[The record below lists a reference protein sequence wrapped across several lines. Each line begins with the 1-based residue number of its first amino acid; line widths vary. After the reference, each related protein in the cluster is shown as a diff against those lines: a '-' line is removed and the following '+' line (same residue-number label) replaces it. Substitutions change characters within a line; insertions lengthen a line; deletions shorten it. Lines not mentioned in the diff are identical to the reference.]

1 MRGQA
6 RTDLRQ
12 AGKDFSKP
20 GSASECRCRGELL
33 HGILELLLVLKLHH
47 LLETDMVRGPL
58 LRGILNLPPPL
69 LAGVLELLL
78 ASGVHIGL
86 CSGFSD
92 AGMQDIYLCVLY
104 AESNGMTAAPSPS
117 SACCLNECPP
127 LIAADRELI
136 DDAYAFSREH
146 GGAGAVVVIS
156 NDTGGSTL
164 HTSHTLPALRIDLQL
179 HIRSTP
185 TPG

>member
-92 AGMQDIYLCVLY
+92 AGMQDIYLCVLD
-104 AESNGMTAAPSPS
+104 AESNGVTAAPSPS
-117 SACCLNECPP
+117 SVCCLNECPP
-127 LIAADRELI
+127 S
-136 DDAYAFSREH
+136 YCS
-146 GGAGAVVVIS
+146 GSGA
-156 NDTGGSTL
+156 
-164 HTSHTLPALRIDLQL
+164 HR
-179 HIRSTP
+179 
-185 TPG
+185 